1 MYLGMDDR
9 ENLREL
15 PIGGDH
21 LVPVEQIDKAGLV
34 AVHPREPLAR
44 LVAAHQNS
52 HLGCLRLRAH
62 GGRLDQTRYKTCQ
75 ATVRMMLPGNAQQD
89 KIVLVAKLHEPVM
102 RRKKTT
108 EMMFF
113 AGGTER
119 LVQRSRLRK
128 NDGTI
133 RLPIL

>member
-1 MYLGMDDR
+1 
-9 ENLREL
+9 
-15 PIGGDH
+15 
-21 LVPVEQIDKAGLV
+21 
-34 AVHPREPLAR
+34 
-44 LVAAHQNS
+44 
-52 HLGCLRLRAH
+52 
-62 GGRLDQTRYKTCQ
+62 
-75 ATVRMMLPGNAQQD
+75 MMLPGNAQQD